1 MTLSEEHL
9 GVEEEEV
16 RLEAEGAVEATPT
29 SEPDAVAG
37 VIPDPA
43 KRSKAGLIF
52 AMTWLIGITLLAV
65 LASWLPMAGPYV
77 IPSPVHFLQAPGFRL
92 HAPLGTDEVGRSE
105 LSRIIFGAR
114 ASLEIGALST
124 LFGLIVGTTLGIL
137 AGYYGRAIDWTFGLF
152 TSSMLAFPPLLFLLT
167 AVAVLAAS
175 TKTLIGARAILA
187 VPLFAPRRAGEH
199 AVDLLNRDF
208 IAAFPRSLGAQLRQ
222 DRVPGDPPEG
232 VLLPMISYIGI
243 VAATLI
249 VAEGSI
255 SYLGL
260 GVPPPTPSWGSMMA
274 DGFVHM
280 SQDPWLVLL
289 PALAF
294 FFTVYSLNLVGDWA
308 RTRFGRGGVR

>member
-9 GVEEEEV
+9 DVEEEEV
-16 RLEAEGAVEATPT
+16 RLEAEGVVETPT
-29 SEPDAVAG
+29 ISEPDAVAG

-43 KRSKAGLIF
+43 RRSRAGLIF
-52 AMTWLIGITLLAV
+52 ATTWLVGITLLAV
-65 LASWLPMAGPYV
+65 LANWLPMAGPYV
-77 IPSPVHFLQAPGFRL
+77 ISSPVHFLQAPGFRL
-92 HAPLGTDEVGRSE
+92 HNPLGTDEVGRSE
-105 LSRIIFGAR
+105 LARIIYGAR

-124 LFGLIVGTTLGIL
+124 LFGLVVGTILGIL
-137 AGYYGRAIDWTFGLF
+137 AGYYGRAVDWTFGLF

-175 TKTLIGARAILA
+175 TKTLIGALAILA
-187 VPLFAPRRAGEH
+187 VPLFARVARANTLSI
-199 AVDLLNRDF
+199 VNRDF
-208 IAAFPRSLGAQLRQ
+208 IAASRSLGASSRRIVFREIL
-222 DRVPGDPPEG
+222 PN

-280 SQDPWLVLL
+280 SQDPWLVLI

-294 FFTVYSLNLVGDWA
+294 FFTVYSLNLVGDWT

>member
-9 GVEEEEV
+9 GVEEEEAH
-16 RLEAEGAVEATPT
+16 LEAEGAVEATPT

-105 LSRIIFGAR
+105 LARIIFGAR

-175 TKTLIGARAILA
+175 TKTLIGALAILA
-187 VPLFAPRRAGEH
+187 VPLFARVARANTLSI
-199 AVDLLNRDF
+199 VNRDF
-208 IAAFPRSLGAQLRQ
+208 IAASRSLGASSRRIVFREVL
-222 DRVPGDPPEG
+222 PN